1 MEGGI
6 KVAKSSWSRQV
17 VRWCLRALLAL
28 IVVAVGLIASDSLHR
43 RTCGESDLQGQV
55 IEVPGE
61 RLQFLE
67 TGRQTNGQA
76 LSFDCVRDPV
86 QDPDFRLRRE
96 DGHVHPHQEERFEVI
111 AGSARFLIGDREVVL
126 TAGQTGVVPPNTIH
140 TWMALGG
147 KPVRVKAEFRPALDT
162 GEWFHR
168 LHGPLERG
176 EMGLLE
182 ATVIQSEYQGA
193 VWPAYPKWM
202 WKLLVKILA
211 PIGRLLGYKAC

>member
-1 MEGGI
+1 ME
-6 KVAKSSWSRQV
+6 VAKPSRGRQV

-28 IVVAVGLIASDSLHR
+28 IVVAVALIASDSLHS
-43 RTCGESDLQGQV
+43 RTCREGDLQGLV

-76 LSFDCVRDPV
+76 LSLDAVREPM
-86 QDPDFRLRRE
+86 QDPNYSLRRE
-96 DGHVHPHQEERFEVI
+96 DGHTHPHQEERFKVI

-126 TAGQTGVVPPNTIH
+126 TAGQTGVVPPNTLH
-140 TWMALGG
+140 TWMALDG

-182 ATVIQSEYQGA
+182 AAVIQSEYQGA
-193 VWPAYPKWM
+193 VWPAHNKWM